1 MAEYR
6 FTPLRPG
13 AGFVDDL
20 LAEIFPG
27 TPGPPAVPGHAPL
40 DLTGDDVTD
49 WVDPVAIAMVDEVTR
64 LDGAR
69 QLWAALRSRSARAG
83 RHSYRR
89 GGRSSRV
96 FFVEIEDPL
105 RRADAAARLGV
116 RLLENG
122 DLDEQVTV
130 FVSGDPLTPGE
141 RLALDSSARLWA
153 R

>member
-1 MAEYR
+1 MADYR

-27 TPGPPAVPGHAPL
+27 APGPPPRPPQAPL
-40 DLTGDDVTD
+40 DLAGDDVRN
-49 WVDPVAIAMVDEVTR
+49 WVDPVAIAMVEEVSR
-64 LDGAR
+64 LRGAR
-69 QLWAALRSRSARAG
+69 QLWAALRSRPTVAG

-89 GGRSSRV
+89 GGRTVRV
-96 FFVEIEDPL
+96 FFVEIEDPAG
-105 RRADAAARLGV
+105 RADAAARLGV

-122 DLDEQVTV
+122 DLNEQVTV

-141 RLALDSSARLWA
+141 RLALDSSSRLWA